1 MKKNRFYEAP
11 EALQGLGL
19 TQQQLHQVHR
29 YFALRVHHARNQRYT
44 ILMALM
50 VLLSCLATK
59 SLVDDS
65 AATSSPFETLASV
78 VTRWAP
84 VVVVALSGVAI
95 GVQKAIVHQL
105 RKRLPEL
112 GMSER
117 AADTVNAFGDM
128 MARHAFFHNKV
139 TKD

>member
-19 TQQQLHQVHR
+19 TQQQLHQVQR
-29 YFALRVHHARNQRYT
+29 YFALRVHHSRNQRYT
-44 ILMALM
+44 ILGALL
-50 VLLSCLATK
+50 VLLSSLATK
-59 SLVDDS
+59 SLLDDG
-65 AATSSPFETLASV
+65 TTTPSSFETFAGL

-84 VVVVALSGVAI
+84 VVVVVLSGIAI
-95 GVQKAIVHQL
+95 GMQKAIVYQL

-112 GMSER
+112 GMSQR